1 MGMGM
6 LKYFYGLLSSK
17 SEPNVLY
24 KEGRQ
29 NKMCNQTI
37 QSHDETPKRQ
47 WQYNIKYTIK
57 LLHLFGHVHLF
68 LI

>member
-1 MGMGM
+1 MLTVRIIMGMGM

-29 NKMCNQTI
+29 KKMFNQTI

-47 WQYNIKYTIK
+47 
-57 LLHLFGHVHLF
+57 
-68 LI
+68 